1 MPQTVIRVEKLGKRY
16 RIGATARQNGLRHLI
31 GDALGA
37 PLQFFRGAKQDFT
50 QSAGHSPANRASG
63 AHSNACPKPR
73 GDDFIWALRDV
84 GFEVRQGEVVGLI
97 GRNGA
102 GKSTLLKVLARIT
115 QPTHGYAE
123 IRGRVGSLLEVG
135 TGFHSELT
143 GRENVYM
150 SGAILGMR
158 KAEIDRK
165 FDEIVAFS
173 EVERFLETPLKRY
186 SSGMQM
192 RLAFAVAAHLEPEIL
207 FVDEVLAV
215 GDAAFQ
221 KKCLG
226 KMSEVASHGR
236 TILFV
241 SHNVAAVSRI
251 CNRCILL
258 SSGTVL
264 KDGPTHDVMNSYLR
278 AGVATPAARFWNLQ
292 DAPGDGVVRLRA
304 VRARTDEDNVA
315 ETFDIRNPI
324 GIDVIFDVTEAGDVL
339 TPNLHIFNEEGVNV
353 FVSIDGDPIW
363 QGRPR
368 PMGRYISTAWI
379 PGNFLAEGTFFVGA
393 AITNLASMNVRF
405 YERDA
410 IAFQVIDSTTGD
422 SARRTFAGHLPGVVR
437 PLLTWKTLYEL
448 EPSDHWPAGDTNT
461 GEKVLP

>member
-1 MPQTVIRVEKLGKRY
+1 MSRPVIRIEGLGKRY
-16 RIGATARQNGLRHLI
+16 RLGEGLRHTALRNLL
-31 GDALGA
+31 GDALRVPLRILSGSSRTSRTPSGA
-37 PLQFFRGAKQDFT
+37 ESPAANDLADAGPAIN
-50 QSAGHSPANRASG
+50 GHSR
-63 AHSNACPKPR
+63 
-73 GDDFIWALRDV
+73 FIWALKDV
-84 GFEVRQGEVVGLI
+84 NFEVRQGEVVGLI

-102 GKSTLLKVLARIT
+102 GKSTLLKILARIT
-115 QPTHGYAE
+115 RPTEGCAE
-123 IRGRVGSLLEVG
+123 IHGRVGSLLEVG
-135 TGFHSELT
+135 TGFHTELT

-165 FDEIVAFS
+165 FDEIVSFS
-173 EVERFLETPLKRY
+173 EVEPFLDTPLKHY

-192 RLAFAVAAHLEPEIL
+192 RLAFAVAAHLEAEIL

-226 KMSEVASHGR
+226 KMSEVASYGR

-241 SHNVAAVSRI
+241 SHSVTAVSRL

-258 SSGTVL
+258 SAGAVL

-278 AGVATPAARFWNLQ
+278 AGLITPAARFWNLE
-292 DAPGDGVVRLRA
+292 DSPGDAAVRLRV
-304 VRARTDEDNVA
+304 VRARTAADNIS

-324 GIDVIFDVTEAGDVL
+324 GIDVIFDVTQEGTRLA
-339 TPNLHIFNEEGVNV
+339 PNLHIFNDEGTNV
-353 FVSIDGDPIW
+353 FVSIDSDPIW
-363 QGRPR
+363 QARPR
-368 PMGRYISTAWI
+368 PVGRYISTAWI

-393 AITNLASMNVRF
+393 AITTLTSMNVHF

-410 IAFQVIDSTTGD
+410 IAFQVIDTTSGD
-422 SARRTFAGHLPGVVR
+422 SARGAFTGHLPGVVR
-437 PLLTWKTLYEL
+437 PLLKWETRYESKPTERGL
-448 EPSDHWPAGDTNT
+448 ADGAGT
-461 GEKVLP
+461 GENLIT